1 MKIGEV
7 AESSGVPAKTIRY
20 YEEVGL
26 LPEPERADNGYRAYE
41 RQSVELLRFIA
52 RARGLGFS
60 LDDVRDLVDLWQD
73 KDRASADVRRL
84 AKDQIAAI
92 DEKLAELQSMR
103 RTLSTLVERCHGD
116 DRPDCPI
123 LDELA
128 AEGRSR

>member
-1 MKIGEV
+1 MRIGEA
-7 AESSGVPAKTIRY
+7 AERSGVPAKTIRY

-26 LPEPERADNGYRAYE
+26 LPEPDRADNGYRVYAS
-41 RQSVELLRFIA
+41 RTVELLRFIA

-60 LDDVRDLVDLWQD
+60 LDDVHDLVDVWQD
-73 KDRASADVRRL
+73 KGRASSDVRRL
-84 AKDQIAAI
+84 AKDHIAVI
-92 DEKLAELQSMR
+92 DAKLAELEGMR

-128 AEGRSR
+128 NTSG

>member
-1 MKIGEV
+1 MRIGEA
-7 AESSGVPAKTIRY
+7 AERSGVPAKTIRY

-26 LPEPERADNGYRAYE
+26 LPEPDRADNGYRVYAS
-41 RQSVELLRFIA
+41 RTVELLRFIA

-60 LDDVRDLVDLWQD
+60 LDDVHDLVDLWQD
-73 KDRASADVRRL
+73 KGRASSDVRRL
-84 AKDQIAAI
+84 AKDHIAVI
-92 DEKLAELQSMR
+92 DAKLAELEGMR

-128 AEGRSR
+128 NTSG